1 MFANNFAGWDTLTEE
16 QQELAQ
22 EWFNHGF
29 DEGWHEGHDEGLKEG
44 GDKCRKLLKELI
56 NLDGA

>member
-29 DEGWHEGHDEGLKEG
+29 DEGWHEGHDEGLASHTHRIG
-44 GDKCRKLLKELI
+44 
-56 NLDGA
+56 